1 MNDKIY
7 GKSGFTLM
15 EVLIAITIFSVIA
28 VIMSATVKLCLRS
41 VEKGDKKVESTERLR
56 AVVRVIE
63 SQLQSFVPMM
73 YSDNGTTKQF
83 YCFKGSED
91 SLVFVSNV
99 SAWGRD
105 RGTVAVKYEINSEG
119 ALVETE
125 WDMLKNNKR
134 SLVLLTNMKGTT
146 FNFTIHRPE
155 DVDPKTA
162 ATIDKTDFMPGYVQI
177 SSPLLENDINV
188 PIMASNILQ
197 SSTTSTTS
205 TTSKTA
211 LFDPEIFQ

>member
-7 GKSGFTLM
+7 DKSGFTLM
-15 EVLIAITIFSVIA
+15 EALIAITIFSLVA
-28 VIMSATVKLCLRS
+28 VIMAVTVKICLRS

-63 SQLQSFVPMM
+63 SQLQSFVPIM
-73 YSDNGTTKQF
+73 YGDNGTTKQF

-91 SLVFVSNV
+91 SLVFVSNI
-99 SAWGRD
+99 SAWGRN
-105 RGTVAVKYEINSEG
+105 RGIVAVKYEINSEG

-125 WDMLKNNKR
+125 WDMLKDNKR

-155 DVDPKTA
+155 AVDPQTQ

-177 SSPLLENDINV
+177 SSPLLDNDINV
-188 PIMASNILQ
+188 PIMANNILQ
-197 SSTTSTTS
+197 PSTTTSTAS
-205 TTSKTA
+205 SKAA
-211 LFDPEIFQ
+211 LFDPAIFQ